1 MKTLPYSLAF
11 TLVASTLLA
20 GCDNPKTPTQ
30 STAAKTTATNA
41 VDTGKPVA
49 GGEVSWGI
57 TTEPVCFDPH
67 RSGQQNSFIVI
78 RNYVDSLIGKQA
90 DGSFAP
96 WLAKSW
102 NVSPDGLI
110 YTFVLRDDVTFT
122 DGTPFDAAAVKA
134 NLDYTKDPKN
144 TALAAA
150 FLEDYDRTEVVSP
163 HEAKIVLAR
172 PDSAMLESL
181 SSVKL
186 GFLSPK
192 TLTSGADL
200 CAGGPGLVGTGPF
213 IFQSYQRGQSARFVK
228 NASYKW
234 GPGYAKNKGAPYLD
248 AVTYRFIPEY
258 AVRAG
263 ALSSGQVD
271 LIEGVQPSDIPL
283 FKDAEGFQYL
293 VGPSAETSFTLN
305 INYTHG
311 VGTDVRVRQ
320 ALRDGFDVDAVV
332 KSLYL
337 GTVPRAWSNIG
348 PDNPA
353 YNKALVGSWGNNIA
367 KANALLDEAGWTG
380 RDDQGYRTKDGQRL
394 RIEVGFPQ
402 PYVRDN
408 RDLLIQSIQAAV
420 KKNIGF
426 DLDLRITTGG
436 DWAKTR
442 ADGSWHIYPNTL
454 NPSDSALSLRDVLGS
469 TGFYSGVREKT
480 DPIIVGLI
488 DKARATSD
496 LKARQPILD
505 SIQQRAVDQA
515 YIVPLFA
522 PSYQIAAKSSL
533 HDLSFEAQLDSPSN
547 LYDAWL
553 SSGNVSQAK

>member
-1 MKTLPYSLAF
+1 MTSLRYSLAF

-20 GCDNPKTPTQ
+20 GCDSPSAPSK
-30 STAAKTTATNA
+30 TAASKPAEI
-41 VDTGKPVA
+41 GKPVA

-102 NVSPDGLI
+102 TVSADGLT
-110 YTFVLRDDVTFT
+110 YSFVLRDDVTFT
-122 DGTPFDAAAVKA
+122 DGTPFDGEAVKA

-150 FLEDYDRTEVVSP
+150 FLEYYDHTEVVSA
-163 HEAKIVLAR
+163 HEVKIVLAR

-192 TLTSGADL
+192 TLTNNTDL

-213 IFQSYQRGQSARFVK
+213 IFEKYQRGQSARFVK
-228 NASYKW
+228 NPDYKW

-283 FKDAEGFQYL
+283 FKDAPGFQYL

-311 VGTDVRVRQ
+311 VATDVRVRQ

-353 YNKALVGSWGNNIA
+353 YNKALAGTWGNNVA

-442 ADGSWHIYPNTL
+442 ADGSWNIYPNTL
-454 NPSDSALSLRDVLGS
+454 NPSDSALSLRDLLGS
-469 TGFYSGVREKT
+469 TGFYSGVRDKT
-480 DPIIVGLI
+480 DPVIVGLI

-496 LKARQPILD
+496 LQLRQPILD
-505 SIQQRAVDQA
+505 SIQQRAVDLA

-522 PSYQIAAKSSL
+522 PSYQIAATDRL

-547 LYDAWL
+547 LYDVWL
-553 SSGNVSQAK
+553 SPAK